1 MILPLSRHRRTVF
14 RQPHSGFS
22 RVPFVQACT
31 LSWDGLETTGL
42 ICNLSILGLYVHTE
56 AQLEAQREVILRFR
70 LPDEG
75 PEIAAAA
82 IVTWANDASPDNVTG
97 LPQGCGLRF
106 LRVEPDDLRRIAA
119 LVARYLAAPREQVQP
134 GVGQPFTAKVRIPFI
149 AACTLT
155 GRFGTRRGSVCNLS
169 VVGVYVALGE
179 IPAPGTRGRIT
190 FRLPRSE
197 SEFATDFKVTW
208 QNPDVP
214 NRMLALPPG
223 CGLHFENLGAREE
236 ELLSDIVNE
245 YQHAIAG

>member
-1 MILPLSRHRRTVF
+1 MRPVCPRAADCAFCASSRTICDGSRRSWRGISPRPGSRCSRASVSRSLPKSAF
-14 RQPHSGFS
+14 PS
-22 RVPFVQACT
+22 
-31 LSWDGLETTGL
+31 
-42 ICNLSILGLYVHTE
+42 
-56 AQLEAQREVILRFR
+56 
-70 LPDEG
+70 
-75 PEIAAAA
+75 
-82 IVTWANDASPDNVTG
+82 SP
-97 LPQGCGLRF
+97 P
-106 LRVEPDDLRRIAA
+106 A
-119 LVARYLAAPREQVQP
+119 
-134 GVGQPFTAKVRIPFI
+134 
-149 AACTLT
+149 
-155 GRFGTRRGSVCNLS
+155 RFGTRRGSVCNLS

-179 IPAPGTRGRIT
+179 IPAPGTRGRIA